1 MRTEVI
7 GTMEKLEQMAL
18 TGEISEY
25 EKCTIVDMSRK
36 VVEKIAAKYENVRKE
51 VTSVMGGKVLEYEAK
66 TILQSGIQKGKI
78 DSILEL
84 LEELG
89 TVSDELRS
97 CIQEEKD
104 MEVLKLYLKKASR
117 AQSVQEFEQWIL
129 QERKRMDA
137 VE

>member
-1 MRTEVI
+1 
-7 GTMEKLEQMAL
+7 
-18 TGEISEY
+18 
-25 EKCTIVDMSRK
+25 
-36 VVEKIAAKYENVRKE
+36 
-51 VTSVMGGKVLEYEAK
+51 MGGKVLEYEAK

-89 TVSDELRS
+89 TVSDEVRS
-97 CIQEEKD
+97 YIQEEKD

-137 VE
+137 VK